1 MSIRPAAAAD
11 IPVLAAL
18 ENACNPAPWS
28 AGQLQA
34 ALNPP
39 NQLWLRTD
47 AQGEITAML
56 AWQQL
61 IDEAEIHLLNTAPA
75 QRRQGHAQA
84 LLNALFQVAPAHG
97 IQRILLEVRAG
108 NAAAQA
114 LYRRNG
120 FIECGRRKGY
130 YGGVEDAVLMEK
142 TC

>member
-1 MSIRPAAAAD
+1 MNIRAATLAD
-11 IPVLAAL
+11 MHALVAL
-18 ENACNPAPWS
+18 EAACNPAPWS
-28 AGQLQA
+28 AIQLQA

-39 NQLWLRTD
+39 NRLWLRTD
-47 AQGEITAML
+47 AQGNVAAML
-56 AWQQL
+56 AWQAL

-84 LLNALFQVAPAHG
+84 LLNALFQAAPAHG
-97 IQRILLEVRAG
+97 LRRVLLEVRAG
-108 NAAAQA
+108 NTAAQA
-114 LYRRNG
+114 LYQRNG

>member
-1 MSIRPAAAAD
+1 MNIRPATAAD
-11 IPVLAAL
+11 LPALAAL

-47 AQGEITAML
+47 AQGTIVAML

-75 QRRQGHAQA
+75 QRRQGHARPA
-84 LLNALFQVAPAHG
+84 LRQTRTHRTF
-97 IQRILLEVRAG
+97 AG
-108 NAAAQA
+108 SSA
-114 LYRRNG
+114 G
-120 FIECGRRKGY
+120 
-130 YGGVEDAVLMEK
+130 DAR
-142 TC
+142 

>member
-1 MSIRPAAAAD
+1 MNIRPATAAD
-11 IPVLAAL
+11 LPALAAL

-34 ALNPP
+34 
-39 NQLWLRTD
+39 
-47 AQGEITAML
+47 
-56 AWQQL
+56 
-61 IDEAEIHLLNTAPA
+61 
-75 QRRQGHAQA
+75 
-84 LLNALFQVAPAHG
+84 APAHG

>member
-1 MSIRPAAAAD
+1 MNIRPATAAD
-11 IPVLAAL
+11 LPALAAL

-47 AQGEITAML
+47 AQGTIVAML

-61 IDEAEIHLLNTAPA
+61 IDEAEIH
-75 QRRQGHAQA
+75 